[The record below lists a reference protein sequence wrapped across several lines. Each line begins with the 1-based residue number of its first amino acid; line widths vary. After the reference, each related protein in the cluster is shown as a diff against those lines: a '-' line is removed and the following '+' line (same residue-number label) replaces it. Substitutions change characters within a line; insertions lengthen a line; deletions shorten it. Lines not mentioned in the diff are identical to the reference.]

1 MCFSLLFFSLV
12 HIKPPWIDIYFSVY
26 LYVYG
31 LFKSLAF
38 TVNSSKRYP
47 QGMILVGKE
56 TWPLHL
62 DLSTK
67 VAIFASG
74 MPVLNWLSWL
84 LFEGRKG
91 G

>member
-12 HIKPPWIDIYFSVY
+12 YTELPWIDIYFSVY

-47 QGMILVGKE
+47 QGMILVGIE
-56 TWPLHL
+56 TWLLHL
-62 DLSTK
+62 DLSTR
-67 VAIFASG
+67 VTIFA
-74 MPVLNWLSWL
+74 
-84 LFEGRKG
+84 
-91 G
+91 